1 MPNKF
6 WLALA
11 AACIVCVIIY
21 AFLSSKAE
29 YFYSLAIDPAYPKEE
44 VFARDINSPTDEFPG
59 IDMDGK
65 IAWLKSASEIIE
77 MNASDGALLKAYSVK
92 SPEKSHKW
100 AIVIHGYTQAPLQ
113 MSPPA
118 YEFFARGF
126 NVLLPNLRAHGLS
139 DGNYIGMG
147 WADRKDVLA
156 WADKIIAGDPESEI
170 VLYGISMGAATVMMV
185 SGEKLPSNIK
195 CFVEDCG
202 YTSAWD
208 EFAYQLK
215 SLYGLPAFPMMN
227 MVDRLIKKRAGYGL
241 KEASALEQVKKCGA
255 PMMFIHGTKDR
266 FVPFYMQDT
275 LYNAAACEKTKMT
288 VENAGHGE
296 SYKIAP
302 EIYWKNV
309 FDFINEYIPN

>member
-21 AFLSSKAE
+21 FFLSSKAE
-29 YFYSLAIDPAYPKEE
+29 YFYSLAIDPAYPKDE
-44 VFARDINSPTDEFPG
+44 VFASDINSPTDEFPI

-65 IAWLKSASEIIE
+65 IAWLKSASEILE
-77 MNASDGALLKAYSVK
+77 MKASDGAVLKAYSVK

-100 AIVIHGYTQAPLQ
+100 AIVIHGYTQDPLQ

-139 DGNYIGMG
+139 GGGYIGMG
-147 WADRKDVLA
+147 WTDRKDILA
-156 WADKIIAGDPESEI
+156 WADKIIAENPESEI

-227 MVDRLIKKRAGYGL
+227 IVDPPR
-241 KEASALEQVKKCGA
+241 
-255 PMMFIHGTKDR
+255 
-266 FVPFYMQDT
+266 
-275 LYNAAACEKTKMT
+275 
-288 VENAGHGE
+288 
-296 SYKIAP
+296 
-302 EIYWKNV
+302 
-309 FDFINEYIPN
+309 